1 MAGIG
6 GGKGSWARGRKL
18 HCTDLTRTR
27 WARWT
32 RGAAGVRI
40 YSKERRE
47 GGGGPGVK
55 DGRRGLVG
63 VFFHEI
69 WNGWV
74 K

>member
-1 MAGIG
+1 
-6 GGKGSWARGRKL
+6 
-18 HCTDLTRTR
+18 
-27 WARWT
+27 
-32 RGAAGVRI
+32 VRI